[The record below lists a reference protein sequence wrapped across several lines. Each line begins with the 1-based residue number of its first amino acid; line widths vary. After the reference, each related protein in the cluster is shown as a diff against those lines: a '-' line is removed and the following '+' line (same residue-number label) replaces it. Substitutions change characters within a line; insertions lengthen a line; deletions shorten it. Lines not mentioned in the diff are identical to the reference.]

1 MIPAMD
7 LWPAIDILGGRCVRL
22 VQGDFGR
29 ETRYGDPLEVA
40 EWYLSNGAERLHLV
54 DLDAARTGLRANREV
69 IGAIVRSCAVPVQVG
84 GGVRDEEAAES
95 LFSLGVARAV
105 LGTAAVDT
113 PEVADRLSIRWPNRI
128 VAGLDYRRNA
138 DGVPEVAV
146 RGWTLPSGRALRE
159 VLDRLSDLPLA
170 GVVVTDIERDGTL
183 EGPDVPGLLRVL
195 SATRHPVVASGGVG
209 SADDLKALRATEVGG
224 KQLAGVIVGRALL
237 SGALALADALDS
249 CRTVRPAGLL

>member
-1 MIPAMD
+1 MSPAMD

-54 DLDAARTGLRANREV
+54 DLDAARTGVGTNRDR
-69 IGAIVRSCAVPVQVG
+69 IGAIVSKCGVPVQVG

-113 PEVADRLSIRWPNRI
+113 PELADRLSARWPNRI

-138 DGVPEVAV
+138 DGGAEVAV
-146 RGWTLPSGRALRE
+146 RGWTRPSGRSLDE
-159 VLDRLSDLPLA
+159 VLDRLGDLPLA
-170 GVVVTDIERDGTL
+170 GVAVTDIDRDGTL
-183 EGPDVPGLLRVL
+183 EGPDVPGLLHVL
-195 SATRHPVVASGGVG
+195 TATQHPVVASGGVG
-209 SADDLKALRATEVGG
+209 SADDLKALRAAEVDG
-224 KQLAGVIVGRALL
+224 KLLDGVIVGRALL

-249 CRTVRPAGLL
+249 CRTVRPAGLS